1 VDPTEPF
8 HPESF
13 RAGSGPLPAA
23 GARASKRPP
32 RHRQG
37 ERFLRGPVPWP
48 WLLAAG
54 ACTGKAL
61 HVALALW
68 HEAGIAR
75 SRTIPFRPARA
86 REFGMSR
93 DTARRGLRE
102 LERAGRRN
110 TDHQA
115 ELRERLKAAAMPCD
129 LAATV
134 QVAKWVYQQTE
145 KADGQVWVTEK
156 VLRHLGPEW
165 SRCFAA

>member
-1 VDPTEPF
+1 VALHEPF

-13 RAGSGPLPAA
+13 RAGTGPVPAA
-23 GARASKRPP
+23 GRGTPKRPP

-68 HEAGIAR
+68 HEAGMAR
-75 SRTIPFRPARA
+75 SRTVPFRPARA

-93 DTARRGLRE
+93 DTARRGLRA
-102 LERAGRRN
+102 LERAGLVSAR
-110 TDHQA
+110 
-115 ELRERLKAAAMPCD
+115 
-129 LAATV
+129 
-134 QVAKWVYQQTE
+134 QVPGRCLE
-145 KADGQVWVTEK
+145 VTLNDSPPGSGAGAGE
-156 VLRHLGPEW
+156 
-165 SRCFAA
+165 